1 MMMLPNAIFRC
12 LFLIGLTA
20 IGFGGS
26 LAFAQPPGE
35 ESVTHIARKLPG
47 SVLREGG
54 LPHDSRLGPLRGE
67 KGDFPLIPT
76 FSSKE
81 WAAQKQRV
89 RHGGRSF
96 LQSRCVQLARMGCVV
111 FHYDMIGYGDSQQI
125 PLDVIHRFSHLRVNF
140 KNRPT
145 AGFYSARAE
154 LQLFNPMGLHTYNS
168 IRALDFLCSLPDV
181 DPARIAVT
189 GGSGGGTQTFMLC
202 AVDDRPLV
210 SVPMVIVSAHRSF
223 AICNAISPPIATR
236 RRYNCRDRRD
246 LSGFS
251 TAPKLDNLRRRSE
264 FR

>member
-89 RHGGRSF
+89 RQIMFHVGQFGA
-96 LQSRCVQLARMGCVV
+96 LADAQRNPAPA
-111 FHYDMIGYGDSQQI
+111 GDS
-125 PLDVIHRFSHLRVNF
+125 
-140 KNRPT
+140 
-145 AGFYSARAE
+145 
-154 LQLFNPMGLHTYNS
+154 
-168 IRALDFLCSLPDV
+168 
-181 DPARIAVT
+181 
-189 GGSGGGTQTFMLC
+189 
-202 AVDDRPLV
+202 
-210 SVPMVIVSAHRSF
+210 
-223 AICNAISPPIATR
+223 
-236 RRYNCRDRRD
+236 
-246 LSGFS
+246 
-251 TAPKLDNLRRRSE
+251 
-264 FR
+264 